1 MEEKKRLSF
10 WKLLLIA
17 LLSATILLGSFVGLY
32 LWKTGAFNLLFSS
45 SDPEEMGLPSWID
58 PQLIVVDDASRRGE
72 KLEAVRD
79 IAVHYVGNPGT
90 SAQANR
96 NYFNNPD
103 SEVSSHMVQRN
114 PQLPEYS
121 QRKNS

>member
-1 MEEKKRLSF
+1 MKISTDGDPFKVVLIFKKSTQERQEEKEMEGKKRLSF

-58 PQLIVVDDASRRGE
+58 PQLIVVDGASRRGE
-72 KLEAVRD
+72 KATTYDLRSGSLQRYA
-79 IAVHYVGNPGT
+79 
-90 SAQANR
+90 
-96 NYFNNPD
+96 YFTR
-103 SEVSSHMVQRN
+103 QT
-114 PQLPEYS
+114 
-121 QRKNS
+121 